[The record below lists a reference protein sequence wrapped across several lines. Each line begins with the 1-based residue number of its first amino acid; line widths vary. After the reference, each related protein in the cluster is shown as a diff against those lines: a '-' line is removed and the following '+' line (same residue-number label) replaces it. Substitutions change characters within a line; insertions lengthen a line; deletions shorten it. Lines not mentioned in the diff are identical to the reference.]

1 MKIIVVEPLELSQ
14 ELREFRLENPW
25 KW

>member
-1 MKIIVVEPLELSQ
+1 MKIVSVEPVELSQ

-25 KW
+25 K

>member
-1 MKIIVVEPLELSQ
+1 MKVVLVEPIGLSQ

-25 KW
+25 K